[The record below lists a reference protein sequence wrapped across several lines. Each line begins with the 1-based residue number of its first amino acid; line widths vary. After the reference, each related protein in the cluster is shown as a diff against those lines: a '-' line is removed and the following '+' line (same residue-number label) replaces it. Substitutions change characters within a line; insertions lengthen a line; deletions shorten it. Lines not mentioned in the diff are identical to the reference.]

1 MKNIKIKNQ
10 HILFENKNNHK
21 KISTFAYITLIIIAT
36 LVVIFVISTY
46 IDAAEKKEGIENFP
60 DSYKPYL
67 LELKKK
73 YPNWHFV
80 ALYTNLDWKYVID
93 NENIFGKNL
102 VPKSYSD
109 RWKNTKPG
117 QHNVEVDSGWV
128 DSSRRAVE
136 YAMDPRN
143 FLNNVRIFQFEGL
156 SYDEKTNNKEGI
168 EKILYG
174 TEFYDKIVQYVT
186 SSGNTVTMNS
196 KYSDLILKAGKTS
209 AVSPYHLAS
218 RIKQEVGPFLS
229 HASISGTV
237 SGYKG
242 LYNFYNIGAT
252 SSSEPMG
259 AIKNGLQYAKD
270 GKGAS
275 EQTKT
280 KYLIPWNN
288 KEKAI
293 TGGGIFIGSSYIN
306 IGQDTVYLQ
315 KFHVTSNNGGELFW
329 HQYMT
334 NVLAPYSE
342 SKLIYNGYANMNM
355 LNNSMTF
362 IIPVYNNMPETP
374 VENPNI
380 LESDFVD
387 DNTKVYADVQ
397 TTLNIREGPS
407 SSYEVLTSVDRNIQ
421 MTRIAKGKQKGEL
434 WDKVK
439 LPNGIVG
446 YVFQSYLK
454 EVPEKQIE
462 KINVKI
468 DKTTI
473 NKGETIKLNVEIL
486 PEEAKNHE
494 VIYSSNNNN
503 VAQVDGSGN
512 ITGIKSGKATITVK
526 AKENNVSSSVNITVY
541 TPVSDVILQ
550 EDEIYLQKEEEIT
563 IKPIILPADASNK
576 NISFKSLDTN
586 VVTVTNN
593 GLIKAI
599 EEGTTTIEVKTEEG
613 KITKQVKIIVLG
625 QLEDADIKFSEE
637 LKINNNIISGWNT
650 KKLSVSDIKEKITTK
665 FDIEIYNSR
674 GKKLEENETIGTG
687 SKIRFLENGK
697 VKMEYKI
704 VIYGDLNG
712 DGKINS
718 IDLLVLQRHI
728 LEIEQLQGPFL
739 LAGNINKNGK
749 NPSSIDSL
757 LIQRHILELK
767 LIEQ

>member
-209 AVSPYHLAS
+209 AVSSYHLAS

-306 IGQDTVYLQ
+306 IGQDTIYLQ

-380 LESDFVD
+380 LESDFVE
-387 DNTKVYADVQ
+387 DNSKVYADVQ

-407 SSYEVLTSVDRNIQ
+407 SSYEILTSVDRNIQ

-486 PEEAKNHE
+486 PEDAKNHE

-503 VAQVDGSGN
+503 IAQVDGSGN

-563 IKPIILPADASNK
+563 IKTIILPADASNK

>member
-117 QHNVEVDSGWV
+117 QHNVEVDSGWG

-209 AVSPYHLAS
+209 AVSSYHLAS

-306 IGQDTVYLQ
+306 IGQDTIYLQ

-380 LESDFVD
+380 LESDFVE
-387 DNTKVYADVQ
+387 DNSKVYADVQ

-407 SSYEVLTSVDRNIQ
+407 SSYEILTSVDRNIQ

-486 PEEAKNHE
+486 PEDAKNHE

-503 VAQVDGSGN
+503 IAQVDGSGN

>member
-306 IGQDTVYLQ
+306 IGQDTIYLQ

-563 IKPIILPADASNK
+563 IKPIILPTDASNK

-697 VKMEYKI
+697 VKMEYKV
-704 VIYGDLNG
+704 VIYGDVNG

>member
-209 AVSPYHLAS
+209 AVSSYHLAS

-306 IGQDTVYLQ
+306 IGQDTIYLQ

-380 LESDFVD
+380 LESDFVE
-387 DNTKVYADVQ
+387 DNSKVYADVQ

-407 SSYEVLTSVDRNIQ
+407 SSYEILTSVDRNIQ

-486 PEEAKNHE
+486 PEDAKNHE

-503 VAQVDGSGN
+503 IAQVDGSGN

-739 LAGNINKNGK
+739 LAGNKNKNGK